1 MQWKGDLLLMDMN
14 IGLLILMI
22 IGGAAGVLSSLY
34 LAISFPAVL
43 VWKLYRK
50 VRYGMAIT
58 D

>member
-1 MQWKGDLLLMDMN
+1 MDMN